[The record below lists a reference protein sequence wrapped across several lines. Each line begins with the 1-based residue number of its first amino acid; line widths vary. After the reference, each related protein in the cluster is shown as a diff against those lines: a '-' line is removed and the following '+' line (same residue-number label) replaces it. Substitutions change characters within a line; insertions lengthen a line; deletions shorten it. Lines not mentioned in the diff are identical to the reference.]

1 MANDI
6 LNRFAVNPVTL
17 DIPRSKF
24 SLDHSVKFSGNVG
37 DLIPFCFFDVLP
49 GDTFSVDTSKVI
61 RLQPLVQPIMDNL
74 FMDTY
79 WFYVPYRLVWDH
91 FVNFMGENTD
101 TAWTPQ
107 VNYSVPKIVIPE
119 GGFAED
125 SIADYLG
132 IPPGVGAGRKINAL
146 PFRSVALVAD
156 QWFRDENYMNPVHVS
171 TGDSDVLGSTG
182 SDQTIDIEKGGMPFI
197 ACKFFDLFTSSLP
210 SPQKGPAATF
220 NLAGF
225 APVKTIGMEPLDYIG
240 KNQQDYPPLMWNI
253 TDANGVYN
261 STVTNTN
268 RNLSTVH
275 GRTMA
280 TGNSISDP
288 STEFKAIPV
297 NLFADLSTVTQFNVN
312 ELRMAFAVQRYY
324 EALARGGSRYIE
336 QVKEFFN
343 VTSSDYRF
351 MRSEFLGAKRV
362 PVNVSQI
369 EQTSATEENT
379 TPLGDVAG
387 MSVTGDYS
395 SDFTKSFTEHG
406 IILGFCVMRYNHTYQ
421 QGIERYF
428 LYDDI
433 FDFYN
438 PKFANIGEQPVWLDQ
453 IYFDDDTVDTVWG
466 YNEAWNEYRFKPNR
480 TAGEMRSTATT
491 PLDSWHLGDYYSSV
505 PTMSD
510 SWLREDKSNLDRCL
524 AVTSEVADQF
534 VCDFYIDAKVA
545 RPMPMYSI
553 PGLIDHH

>member
-107 VNYSVPKIVIPE
+107 INYSVPKIVIPD

-156 QWFRDENYMNPVHVS
+156 QWFRDENYMNPVHVT
-171 TGDSDVLGSTG
+171 TGDSDVVGSTG

-220 NLAGF
+220 NLAGYAPIMGRDPNTDILGTKNSNPMMF
-225 APVKTIGMEPLDYIG
+225 AYSNSGGNWTLGSNYSSTSKSVNMD
-240 KNQQDYPPLMWNI
+240 NV
-253 TDANGVYN
+253 GVAQLG
-261 STVTNTN
+261 STASGSDTNAFLLPI
-268 RNLSTVH
+268 NLY
-275 GRTMA
+275 
-280 TGNSISDP
+280 
-288 STEFKAIPV
+288 
-297 NLFADLSTVTQFNVN
+297 ADLTSVTQFNVN

-362 PVNVSQI
+362 PVNVSQV

-387 MSVTGDYS
+387 MSVTGDFS

-453 IYFDDDTVDTVWG
+453 IYFDDDTSDIVWA

-505 PTMSD
+505 PSMSD
-510 SWLREDKSNLDRCL
+510 SWLREDKTNLDRCL